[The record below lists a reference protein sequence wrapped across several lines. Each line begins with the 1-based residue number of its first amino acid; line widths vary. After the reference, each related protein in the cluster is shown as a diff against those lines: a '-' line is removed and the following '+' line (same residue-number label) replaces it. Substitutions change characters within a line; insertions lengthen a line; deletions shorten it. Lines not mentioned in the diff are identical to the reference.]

1 MEPRLVIHG
10 VTAVPTQV
18 ETVWLRCFGTRILL
32 VTFGHDKKQKPIE
45 TVEMVWFEVPTSC
58 ETQRT
63 DMLCKGI
70 SSFVKKHHK
79 PQQRDYPQRVHHR
92 VVGHEA

>member
-32 VTFGHDKKQKPIE
+32 VTFGHDKNQKPIE
-45 TVEMVWFEVPTSC
+45 TVEMVWFDGLV
-58 ETQRT
+58 
-63 DMLCKGI
+63 
-70 SSFVKKHHK
+70 
-79 PQQRDYPQRVHHR
+79 
-92 VVGHEA
+92 